1 MIDMKQKILLF
12 FLIFITQFS
21 IIKAQHA
28 TISYE
33 VIDLKNG
40 EVVASQNPEL
50 CATPASVT
58 KLITTAT
65 ALELLGGD
73 FQFSTYIETN
83 GTIVG
88 GVLNGDLIIRGGADP
103 TLGSI
108 HLGDRAFLD
117 YFVKVIK
124 QMASIILR
132 VM

>member
-12 FLIFITQFS
+12 LIFSAQFLILT
-21 IIKAQHA
+21 AQHA

-33 VIDLKNG
+33 VIDLKSG

-58 KLITTAT
+58 KLITTST

-83 GTIVG
+83 GSIEA

-124 QMASIILR
+124 QSSSSQCFLE
-132 VM
+132 

>member
-12 FLIFITQFS
+12 LIFSAQFLILT
-21 IIKAQHA
+21 AQHA

-33 VIDLKNG
+33 VIDLKSG

-73 FQFSTYIETN
+73 FQFSTYI
-83 GTIVG
+83 
-88 GVLNGDLIIRGGADP
+88 
-103 TLGSI
+103 
-108 HLGDRAFLD
+108 
-117 YFVKVIK
+117 
-124 QMASIILR
+124 
-132 VM
+132 